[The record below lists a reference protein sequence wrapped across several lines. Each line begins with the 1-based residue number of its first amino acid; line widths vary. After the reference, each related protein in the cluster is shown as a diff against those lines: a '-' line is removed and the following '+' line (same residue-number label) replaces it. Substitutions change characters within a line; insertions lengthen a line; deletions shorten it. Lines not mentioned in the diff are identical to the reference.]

1 MNMYLLVIRVYK
13 VDTKTFEIIDSIT
26 YSADLSKATDL
37 NNEPVSQLISLIIFF
52 FYDEQK
58 KHL

>member
-52 FYDEQK
+52 FSY
-58 KHL
+58 HLLNYM